1 MTEHETARLNMVENQ
16 LRPNRIA
23 DQRVLDA
30 MAAVPRERFLPERL
44 RGVAYA
50 DEDIPLGAGRFLI
63 EPLALAKM
71 VQAATVQHSDKALV
85 AGDATGY
92 SAAIMCRL
100 AGKVHLLLP
109 AGTAP
114 GEGLAGVPG
123 VQVHSGETLRGLP
136 ELAPF
141 DVILLVGALDQA
153 PHDLLHQLADGGRL
167 ATVIDDRRAG
177 RVTIFRRVGDAFGRT
192 TPFEAGV
199 PRLPDLPTVQAFEF

>member
-1 MTEHETARLNMVENQ
+1 MVENQ

-92 SAAIMCRL
+92 SATIMCRA

-109 AGTAP
+109 AGTEP

-123 VQVHSGETLRGLP
+123 VQFHSGETLRGLP

-153 PHDLLHQLADGGRL
+153 PQDLLHQLADGGRL
-167 ATVIDDRRAG
+167 ATVIDDQARRP
-177 RVTIFRRVGDAFGRT
+177 GD
-192 TPFEAGV
+192 
-199 PRLPDLPTVQAFEF
+199 DLPLAATRSAALPPSRPACRASPTCRPSRRSSSERHRSSIS